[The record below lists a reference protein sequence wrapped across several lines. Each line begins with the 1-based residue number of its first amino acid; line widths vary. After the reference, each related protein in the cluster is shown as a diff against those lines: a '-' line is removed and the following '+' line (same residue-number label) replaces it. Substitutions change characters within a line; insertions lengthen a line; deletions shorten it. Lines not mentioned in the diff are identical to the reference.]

1 MPTKKASSVK
11 PQASSVKPNKVAPGG
26 TAPTSEKPMTIL
38 PGKPGDIGGLVSIKI
53 DELDIKVPFGTTI
66 LEAAKTVGIRIPTL
80 CYHED
85 LCLAGVCRICSVE
98 VSKQRTL
105 QTACTFP
112 ITEPI
117 TVTTTSP
124 RVRQA
129 RRHILDLLL
138 SKHYGECYSCFRN
151 NNCELQ
157 SLAKEYGVD
166 FYRFGHADKPRYEVD
181 RSSYSVVRDMN
192 KCVLCRRC
200 VRTCIDL
207 QSVGVLTAAH
217 RGGRTKIETFQ
228 DRPLAD
234 VICINCGQCINRCP
248 CGALRAKD
256 PSDEIWAAI
265 DDEKK
270 HVVMQTAPSP
280 RAAIA
285 EEFGFEAGTSMTGEM
300 NTALRRAGFDM
311 IFDTNTTAD
320 LTIIEEGTELLTR
333 LYKALVKKEEA
344 FLPQFTSCSPGWVK
358 FAEHFY
364 PEFLPYMSSCKS
376 PQQMFGAL
384 IKSYYAQKQNIN
396 PADIVTVSLM
406 PCSAKKFEA
415 NRPEMRSTGYKD
427 VDYGL
432 TTRETAQMI
441 KEAGID
447 LPHMPKTHFDLPF
460 GDASGAGLIF
470 GASGGVMEAALRTVV
485 EVVTG
490 LKAEQVFTDA
500 NIIPVRGFDGIK
512 YMEIK
517 VPQTGPMLDLFKP
530 LIKKGKL
537 GKDWSWLR
545 GATLKVAVAHGTANA
560 RKVMEDIKAGGRF
573 AECHFIEFMACPG
586 GCLGG
591 GGQPIPTAPA
601 IRAARAKA
609 IYAEDMGLPI
619 RKSHENPHVLK
630 LYEEFLTD
638 GPCGEVSHRYL
649 HTHYTPRGDYLV

>member
-1 MPTKKASSVK
+1 MKERQDQVSVSS
-11 PQASSVKPNKVAPGG
+11 
-26 TAPTSEKPMTIL
+26 TAPTSEKLHVVTIGR
-38 PGKPGDIGGLVSIKI
+38 PGEIGGEVTVKI
-53 DELDIKVPFGTTI
+53 DDVELKVPFGTTI

-85 LCLAGVCRICSVE
+85 LCLAGVCRICVVE
-98 VSKQRTL
+98 VDRQRTL

-117 TVTTTSP
+117 TVTTYSP
-124 RVRQA
+124 RVRAA
-129 RRHILDLLL
+129 RRHVLDLLL

-157 SLAKEYGVD
+157 ALAKEYGVD
-166 FYRFGHADKPRYEVD
+166 FFRFGHPDRPRYEID
-181 RSSYSVVRDMN
+181 RSSYAVVRDMN

-217 RGGRTKIETFQ
+217 RSDRTKIETFM
-228 DRPLAD
+228 DRQLAD

-248 CGALRAKD
+248 TGALRAKD

-265 DDEKK
+265 DDPRK
-270 HVVMQTAPSP
+270 HVVIQTAPSP
-280 RAAIA
+280 RAAIGEA
-285 EEFGFEAGTSMTGEM
+285 FGLPPGTSVTQQM
-300 NTALRRAGFDM
+300 NTALRRCGFDRV
-311 IFDTNTTAD
+311 FDTNTTAD

-333 LYKALVKKEEA
+333 LYQALVKKEQA

-358 FAEHFY
+358 FIEHFY
-364 PEFLPYMSSCKS
+364 PEWLPYVSTCKS

-384 IKSYYAQKQNIN
+384 IKTYYAQKQGID
-396 PADIVTVSLM
+396 PSSIVSVSLM

-415 NRPEMRSTGYKD
+415 NRPEMQASGYKD

-432 TTRETAQMI
+432 TTREMAQMI
-441 KEAGID
+441 KEAGLD
-447 LPHMPKTHFDLPF
+447 LPNLPKSHFDLPF

-470 GASGGVMEAALRTVV
+470 GATGGVMEAALRTVI

-490 LKAEQVFTDA
+490 IKTEQVFSDA
-500 NIIPVRGFDGIK
+500 NIVPVRGFDGVR
-512 YMEIK
+512 YMEIPI
-517 VPQTGPMLDLFKP
+517 PQTGPMLPLFNS
-530 LIKKGKL
+530 LVKKGKL
-537 GKDWSWLR
+537 GQNWEWLK
-545 GATLKVAVAHGTANA
+545 GTTLKVAVAHGTANA

-573 AECHFIEFMACPG
+573 SECHFIEFMACPG

-591 GGQPIPTAPA
+591 GGQPIPTSPA
-601 IRAARAKA
+601 IRAARARA
-609 IYAEDMGLPI
+609 IYAEDMGLPV

>member
-1 MPTKKASSVK
+1 MAKKKTSPTSQGASDTSARAVT
-11 PQASSVKPNKVAPGG
+11 STV
-26 TAPTSEKPMTIL
+26 PTSEKPHVVETGR
-38 PGKPGDIGGLVSIKI
+38 PEDIGGQVSVKI
-53 DELDIKVPFGTTI
+53 DDLELKVPFGTTI
-66 LEAAKTVGIRIPTL
+66 LEAAKSVGIRIPTL

-85 LCLAGVCRICSVE
+85 LCLAGVCRMCVVE

-117 TVTTTSP
+117 QVTTYSP
-124 RVRQA
+124 RVRAA
-129 RRHILDLLL
+129 RRHVLDLLL
-138 SKHYGECYSCFRN
+138 SKHYGECYTCFRN

-166 FYRFGHADKPRYEVD
+166 FYRFGHLDKPRFEVD

-217 RGGRTKIETFQ
+217 RSDSTKIEAFM
-228 DRPLAD
+228 DRPLAE

-248 CGALRAKD
+248 TGALRAKD

-265 DDEKK
+265 DDPKK
-270 HVVMQTAPSP
+270 HVVIQTAPSP
-280 RAAIA
+280 RAAI
-285 EEFGFEAGTSMTGEM
+285 GEAFDLAPGTSVTQQM
-300 NTALRRAGFDM
+300 NTALRRAGFDRV
-311 IFDTNTTAD
+311 FDTDTTAD

-333 LYKALVKKEEA
+333 LYRVLVKKENA
-344 FLPQFTSCSPGWVK
+344 GLLPQFTSCSPGWVK
-358 FAEHFY
+358 FIEHFY
-364 PEFLPYMSSCKS
+364 PEWLSYVSTCKS

-384 IKSYYAQKQNIN
+384 IKSYYARKQGID
-396 PADIVTVSLM
+396 PASIVSVSLM

-415 NRPEMRSTGYKD
+415 NRPEMQSSGYKD

-432 TTRETAQMI
+432 TTREMAQMI

-447 LPHMPKTHFDLPF
+447 LPNMPKSHFDLPF

-470 GASGGVMEAALRTVV
+470 GATGGVMEAAIRTVV

-490 LKAEQVFTDA
+490 LKAEDVFKDA
-500 NIIPVRGFDGIK
+500 NVEPIRGFEGVR
-512 YMEIK
+512 YMEIAI
-517 VPQTGPMLDLFKP
+517 PQTGPMLPLFAN

-537 GKDWSWLR
+537 GEDWSWLA

-560 RKVMEDIKAGGRF
+560 RKVMDDIKAGGKF
-573 AECHFIEFMACPG
+573 SQCHFIEFMACPG

-591 GGQPIPTAPA
+591 GGQPIPTSPA
-601 IRAARAKA
+601 IRAARARA
-609 IYAEDMGLPI
+609 IYSEDMGLPI

-638 GPCGEVSHRYL
+638 GPCGEVSHKYL